1 MSWGYGGYPAQQGT
15 AWGTP
20 SSGPPG
26 VPPDLWEWF
35 NAVDQDRSGH
45 ISSLELQR
53 ALLNGDWSPF
63 NEETCRLMVG
73 MFDRDRTNTIDIHEF
88 VSLWNCIQQWKQCF
102 ERFDRNRSGSIDAL
116 EFHEALT
123 TFGYRLSMNFSNLV
137 VSKLNRNGGRI
148 IHFDDFIKICV
159 MLKSLSDQFRAKD
172 TNQAGVVNLQYEE
185 FLHMVVDCTFR

>member
-1 MSWGYGGYPAQQGT
+1 MSWGYSGYPAQQGT

-35 NAVDQDRSGH
+35 KAVDQDRSGH
-45 ISSLELQR
+45 ISPLELQR

-73 MFDRDRTNTIDIHEF
+73 MFDRDRSNTIDIHEF
-88 VSLWNCIQQWKQCF
+88 VLLWNCIQQWKQCF
-102 ERFDRNRSGSIDAL
+102 ENFDRNRSGSIDAL

-137 VSKLNRNGGRI
+137 VSKLNRNGGRT

-159 MLKSLSDQFRAKD
+159 MLKSLSDRFRAKD
-172 TNQAGVVNLQYEE
+172 TTQTGVVNLQYEE
-185 FLHMVVDCTFR
+185 FLQIVVDCTFR